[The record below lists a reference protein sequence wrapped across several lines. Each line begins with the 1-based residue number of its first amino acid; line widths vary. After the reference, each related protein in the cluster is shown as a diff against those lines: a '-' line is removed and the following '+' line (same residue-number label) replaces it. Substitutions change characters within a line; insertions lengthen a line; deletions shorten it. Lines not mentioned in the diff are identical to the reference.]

1 MSRRTNPWP
10 AFVDLFSALLVAAFA
25 GFILMASEQKGSG
38 ARVNEL
44 ERKLKAYESETRAVT
59 RVRAEADRILKE
71 LEKRLEERK
80 FQTKVT
86 DCGEDACLDLF
97 IHYPRNLAEIPP
109 DQQEQVSA
117 LGDACGILRD
127 ALEKLP
133 LEQRRDIEI
142 IVEGHADR
150 TQTKAQDPREAYL
163 FNWALSSRRA
173 ASVLWE
179 FQRCG
184 LGAPKHSISVIGY
197 ADSERVCSEPTE
209 ECDRRNRR
217 TTLRLRAN
225 TQKISERLASTTKLP
240 GGRK

>member
-25 GFILMASEQKGSG
+25 GFILMASEQKGAGERMS
-38 ARVNEL
+38 EL
-44 ERKLKAYESETRAVT
+44 EKKVKAYERQMQAVT

-71 LEKRLEERK
+71 LETKLKERK
-80 FQTKVT
+80 LQTKVT
-86 DCGEDACLDLF
+86 ECGEDACLDLF
-97 IHYPRNLAEIPP
+97 IHYPINQAEIPP
-109 DQQEQVSA
+109 DQQQQVSA

-127 ALEKLP
+127 ALEKFP
-133 LEQRRDIEI
+133 PEQRRDIEI

-150 TQTKAQDPREAYL
+150 TQAKAQDPKSAYL

-179 FQRCG
+179 FQQCG

-197 ADSERVCSEPTE
+197 ADSEKVCSEPTE
-209 ECDRRNRR
+209 ECDRQNRR

-225 TQKISERLASTTKLP
+225 TQKISERLSSK
-240 GGRK
+240 GRN